1 MDPFEEL
8 GMTAQNA
15 EQHRRSATENQVQL
29 RDSFRGLLLSCV
41 TLSFPYS
48 IFLELRNYREKTIH
62 FSYTYFTVHES
73 CVWTV

>member
-15 EQHRRSATENQVQL
+15 EQHRRSAIENQVQL
-29 RDSFRGLLLSCV
+29 RDSFLRLLLSCV
-41 TLSFPYS
+41 TLSFPYT
-48 IFLELRNYREKTIH
+48 FCLELNNYEEKAIH